1 MMFVNLFFLFF
12 SGSIRLGQFMI
23 FPREARADELF
34 GTVKELLRQEIDDLD
49 LSPEG
54 RVRPR
59 KGFRWMKGLLNSFG
73 GCGFWSRC

>member
-1 MMFVNLFFLFF
+1 MLTFFLFF
-12 SGSIRLGQFMI
+12 SGSIRLGQFMF

-34 GTVKELLRQEIDDLD
+34 GTVKELLRQENDDLD

-59 KGFRWMKGLLNSFG
+59 KRFQWMKGLLNSFG
-73 GCGFWSRC
+73 GCGFRSRC